1 MILKHK
7 GVHKIKVGFIN
18 DPMASRSQRNNGIS
32 GVNRVAGVG
41 VGWSYMQGVSRDFA
55 WMMLWVKRQP
65 YHFKLSGSIDTSVD
79 EPKPSGRT

>member
-1 MILKHK
+1 MFLKCK

-41 VGWSYMQGVSRDFA
+41 VGWSYWQ
-55 WMMLWVKRQP
+55 
-65 YHFKLSGSIDTSVD
+65 
-79 EPKPSGRT
+79 